1 MNTNQQSNGISG
13 DGKKKRK
20 EPRSFITSQLSD
32 FVPVRLNPDD
42 EAVTFIPHDTI
53 TLHRGDSAPSAILQK
68 QAPSATKDYKKGV
81 TSTEDPKDSQADNPQ
96 CHLQRSTR
104 AAALY
109 SNESGSTSGAVEM
122 DATPSEGKQGSEMR
136 SLATTLLDNTA
147 SNVQDLQTGVQHV
160 QTNVQNLQTDI
171 QHVQANVQHLQS
183 DIQHVLT
190 SVQHVQTGIRY
201 VQTSV
206 RHFQTDTRHLQA
218 DIEHLQAAIRRLQT
232 TLDAKLLLTR
242 LAMVAGF
249 MACLS
254 ILMGA
259 RDVGIPGQG
268 VVPFLGP
275 AIV

>member
-81 TSTEDPKDSQADNPQ
+81 TSTEDPKDSQADKPTV
-96 CHLQRSTR
+96 SP
-104 AAALY
+104 
-109 SNESGSTSGAVEM
+109 SEM